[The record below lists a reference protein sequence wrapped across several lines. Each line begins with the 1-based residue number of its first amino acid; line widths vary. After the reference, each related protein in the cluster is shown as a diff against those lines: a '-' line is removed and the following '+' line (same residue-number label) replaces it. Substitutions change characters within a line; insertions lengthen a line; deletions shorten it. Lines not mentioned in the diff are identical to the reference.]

1 MAKNKPKKGPK
12 IEYCR
17 ISPAIRIGRLGNSPD
32 QLFIGPEVPD
42 DRTWRAATRLRS
54 AA

>member
-1 MAKNKPKKGPK
+1 MAKSKSKKGPK

-17 ISPAIRIGRLGNSPD
+17 ISPAIGIGRLGNSPD
-32 QLFIGPEVPD
+32 QFFIGPEVPG
-42 DRTWRAATRLRS
+42 DRTPRAATRLRS